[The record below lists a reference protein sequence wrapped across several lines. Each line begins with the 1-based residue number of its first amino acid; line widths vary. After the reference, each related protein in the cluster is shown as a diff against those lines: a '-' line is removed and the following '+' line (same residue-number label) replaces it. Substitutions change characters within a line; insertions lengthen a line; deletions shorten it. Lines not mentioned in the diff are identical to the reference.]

1 MIIDIGDAIVVL
13 GDSLLSEA
21 IAKLTGPVS
30 HIGMVS
36 KKTCNEPGCTNP
48 AHWEVTQALSDGI
61 KTLTLAGT
69 MATAR
74 YGYCLH
80 DNLFALPDRQKM
92 VAWGLKQ
99 IGVPY
104 AFKDLALEAIDAITR
119 TETASIYF
127 DENGADICSQYYSM
141 AAIQVGRSCDVSPRK
156 ATPSDWF
163 EYSLK
168 QTSWLTQPI
177 T

>member
-13 GDSLLSEA
+13 GKDFVLSWA
-21 IAKLTGPVS
+21 ISKFTGPVS
-30 HIGMVS
+30 HIGLVT
-36 KKTCNEPGCTNP
+36 KVTPEV
-48 AHWEVTQALSDGI
+48 EVTQALSDGI
-61 KTLTLAGT
+61 RTLTLDAT
-69 MATAR
+69 MASAR

-80 DNLFALPDRQKM
+80 DRLFVLADRQKM